1 MKLLIVGLVTLTSFS
16 TFASGYRVASSHE
29 KIKLCEAVEKAL
41 QEDNI
46 DAGVN
51 MDYCPKAFIRVK
63 GDVISGNVPLY
74 APARAYDVKCSAIM
88 KYGIVSL
95 KSLTCKYY

>member
-1 MKLLIVGLVTLTSFS
+1 MKLLIAMLVTLGSLS
-16 TFASGYRVASSHE
+16 AFASNYRVASSHE
-29 KIKLCEAVEKAL
+29 KIKLCEAVERVL
-41 QEDNI
+41 QEENI
-46 DAGVN
+46 EAGVN

-63 GDVISGNVPLY
+63 GDIISGNVPLY

-95 KSLTCKYY
+95 RSLTCKFY